1 MTDPPTPQTFYGGLT
16 FQHIQNIISPYM
28 RGAEEEQLSEFLAE
42 AELDV
47 ANEIGP
53 LVRTIDNEG
62 NPDLIIRAV
71 VRDLAGARTI
81 LKLVGS
87 DNDEGRRAGQALH
100 EYAWERL
107 VRWQDYHYAQAAGD
121 GAGGNVAN
129 IFPKP
134 LFNDPASP
142 PAARRL
148 GGAWP
153 QA

>member
-1 MTDPPTPQTFYGGLT
+1 MTEPPTTRTFYGELT
-16 FQHIQNIISPYM
+16 YEHVKNIIAPYL
-28 RGAEEEQLSEFLAE
+28 RGADEEQISEFLAE

-53 LVRTIDNEG
+53 LAATLVDEG
-62 NPDLIIRAV
+62 TPDLIIRAV

-107 VRWQDYHYAQAAGD
+107 VRWQEYHFSSQSAENGT
-121 GAGGNVAN
+121 GNVHN
-129 IFPKP
+129 IFPAP
-134 LFNDPASP
+134 LFNDPRAEG
-142 PAARRL
+142 ARRL
-148 GGAWP
+148 GGEWP